1 MADGDGIR
9 RPVIASSN
17 RFNDILPYCKILF
30 EEEPKR
36 WGGIMPHQFP
46 QNASREVEEKFLLVQ
61 FPASECQV
69 QGFKFLKQVWYSI
82 AINNRETRLPHV
94 VNEWFEH
101 KSKEYVGNP
110 DLEGWLLR
118 EEACASTFFEQKE
131 IDLFGSDFLDWA
143 VQGIQW
149 RLRNPQAFVATET
162 STPEPAPV
170 AEASAP
176 PKQSSP
182 VEVANAGSISSST
195 QPTNAPAQPS
205 EVPAAQEKQTA
216 PVVAVPSTGLS
227 ATAAAFSST
236 STPVQAAASV
246 FKPSGDAR
254 EYVANAKDFQPQT
267 QRGSKRAPNGKRRGQ
282 GDRNAFQPA
291 PSFYDPRAPQHAQQP
306 LPSRPMPAHPAQV
319 GPMPPGPPTY
329 TMPSSDMRHLFGPGH
344 SAPAP
349 HMIGPHPPPGFEHHP
364 QQPVHMGGHGMFMQG
379 PPPPQGSGYPPL
391 SERNMNHGDAR
402 AFPQQPTFGGFDQRL
417 DQGRGKGRDSA
428 ATSGGRGGTYG
439 SIRGRSRGRGRNSIS
454 RSSADGDY
462 SSGSRYPS
470 HGFNDTSSTNNFQ
483 RAVDSSGSWRSHHQ
497 DENATPEQRPFEQF
511 SHGPPRILTRR
522 SSQAEA
528 TGGPPQYAAPVTT
541 GTAAFHGQEGSS
553 ATVGNVTGSELNDYH
568 CKRTVIG
575 DKCIYAHKL
584 IAFAIPTSVTDDQLR
599 KCFTRFGVVERIS
612 PPLHGHSQGSTES
625 GHRYITFE
633 TMHGARECVK
643 QRHIEIMPGVFRDVE
658 VAREHWDPE
667 HQRYQLRTHMGVPL
681 KVIAPAPPSM
691 HYVQK
696 SAFNAVPSLPVDLPQ
711 HDRSGTGPMNVS
723 KEEIFAEATS
733 AASGAGTPKGK
744 KKTGKRN
751 KKKASDLRGEAV
763 AQASEE
769 NASKGR
775 SGLSPIPDDTSSNA
789 ETVVTILEAKHT
801 TPVKRKDSLRPV
813 TANNAQGTS
822 NAPADKEL
830 SMDVDTT
837 AGHDD
842 AKVSTPVKTM
852 MVKDPLV
859 EPSTTEE
866 AHEHALGSQ
875 EVSAKNFDASSKSE
889 DEHVDDSFHT
899 ASATPGGERQST
911 IEEEIIELK
920 VAPVPP
926 PAGVPT
932 TAVQEPNGESS
943 TIPTQQEEPAK
954 SSEEEEKVQLSD
966 FSKSKSKV
974 SVAVPK
980 LDTSAG
986 ADMEAKGNEEQQSA
1000 TTQGGGSGISEAPA
1014 APFVTAPNTPASP
1027 ILDNGSEPQVQS
1039 KKEGKA
1045 KEEAKMKGPAQT
1057 ESFSLFGKQ
1066 KKAKKSKA
1074 SKGGNSRTSS
1084 RIASAE
1090 LPKPDEVP
1098 MRKATSTAKPEPIVE
1113 QPEAVEDRGE
1123 AFAGANEESEVA
1135 GPTDSAFTSSSFTSS
1150 PTKAATFAQAEELSV
1165 EPLTKTKTDT
1175 QVGTPRTT
1183 TAATTMTPEN
1193 TNPPMA
1199 TVIREKADA
1208 PASVVAPEKATNSEA
1223 AGKDTEPASLASA
1236 PSPGKA
1242 PGIFRRITGFLVS
1255 NSDATP
1261 SAGAGVA
1268 RGLGISSE
1276 SVVETSS
1283 SKVNAVPDKL
1293 DGEETTAVDGPSDAA
1308 TSKPA
1313 KKSKKKKS
1321 KKKPAAATDTSEAA
1335 NADGGVTQP
1344 AATKPNANEPRVKVL
1359 EMSHLYPAD
1368 EASQPLYAFSGTR
1381 GSAETDASSPDKAKA
1396 PPVRRVH
1403 PRVKHR
1409 AKSSSDTSDSR
1420 EVSTQS
1426 RGQAQQQS
1434 LSTPNEGEN
1443 EENKVCTIITLN
1455 LPVGHSVESVRILE
1469 NNSDEQ
1475 DERPKLWIFL
1485 TVQDPVERSR
1495 AMLQEMEEREKL
1507 LKHVRQIN
1515 ELEMG
1520 RVIGE
1525 AEDDEEEVENG
1536 AENNSKEEV
1545 GVLTE

>member
-9 RPVIASSN
+9 PPVIASSS

-30 EEEPKR
+30 EEESKR

-46 QNASREVEEKFLLVQ
+46 QNASKEAEEEFLLTQ

-69 QGFKFLKQVWYSI
+69 QGFRFLKQVWYSI

-118 EEACASTFFEQKE
+118 EEACAATFFEQKE
-131 IDLFGSDFLDWA
+131 IDVFGSDFLDWA

-149 RLRNPQAFVATET
+149 RLRNPQVFVATGT
-162 STPEPAPV
+162 NTPEPVPVSEALAP
-170 AEASAP
+170 S
-176 PKQSSP
+176 KQSSP
-182 VEVANAGSISSST
+182 VEVANAGPVSTST

-205 EVPAAQEKQTA
+205 EVPAAPEKQTA
-216 PVVAVPSTGLS
+216 PVAAVPSTSLS

-236 STPVQAAASV
+236 NTPVQAATTV

-282 GDRNAFQPA
+282 GDRNVDQTA
-291 PSFYDPRAPQHAQQP
+291 PSFYNPRAPQHAQQP

-329 TMPSSDMRHLFGPGH
+329 IMPSSDMRHPFGPGH
-344 SAPAP
+344 PAP
-349 HMIGPHPPPGFEHHP
+349 TPHMMGPHPPPGFEHHP

-379 PPPPQGSGYPPL
+379 PPPPQGFGYPSL

-402 AFPQQPTFGGFDQRL
+402 AFPPQPTYGGFDQGP
-417 DQGRGKGRDSA
+417 DQGRGKGRDS
-428 ATSGGRGGTYG
+428 TVSSGGRGATYG
-439 SIRGRSRGRGRNSIS
+439 SVRGRSRGRGRNSIS

-470 HGFNDTSSTNNFQ
+470 HGFNDASSANNFQ

-497 DENATPEQRPFEQF
+497 DENAAPEQRSLEQF

-528 TGGPPQYAAPVTT
+528 TGGPSQYAAPVTT
-541 GTAAFHGQEGSS
+541 GIAGFHGQEGPT
-553 ATVGNVTGSELNDYH
+553 ATVGKVTDSDMNEYH
-568 CKRTVIG
+568 CTKTAIG

-584 IAFAIPTSVTDDQLR
+584 IAFLIPATTTDDQLR
-599 KCFTRFGVVERIS
+599 KCFTKFGPVERIS
-612 PPLHGHSQGSTES
+612 PPLKSHNQANTES
-625 GHRYITFE
+625 AHRYITFE
-633 TMHGARECVK
+633 THHGARECVK

-658 VAREHWDPE
+658 VAKEHWDPE
-667 HQRYQLRTHMGVPL
+667 HQRYQPRTHMGVL
-681 KVIAPAPPSM
+681 VKEIAPAPPSM

-696 SAFNAVPSLPVDLPQ
+696 SAFNALPSLPADLPQ
-711 HDRSGTGPMNVS
+711 HDRSDVGPMTVS
-723 KEEIFAEATS
+723 REEMSAEAAP

-763 AQASEE
+763 GQAFEE
-769 NASKGR
+769 NAQKGR
-775 SGLSPIPDDTSSNA
+775 AGLSPIPDDTSSNA
-789 ETVVTILEAKHT
+789 ETVVTVLETKHT
-801 TPVKRKDSLRPV
+801 TPTKRKDSLRSV
-813 TANNAQGTS
+813 AVSNTKDTS
-822 NAPADKEL
+822 NAPAIKES
-830 SMDVDTT
+830 SMDVGTAADPDDT
-837 AGHDD
+837 
-842 AKVSTPVKTM
+842 KVSTPIQATKVKNSL
-852 MVKDPLV
+852 VKPL
-859 EPSTTEE
+859 TTKE
-866 AHEHALGSQ
+866 AQERALDSQ
-875 EVSAKNFDASSKSE
+875 EVSGKNSDASSKSE

-899 ASATPGGERQST
+899 ASATPGGERNSAV
-911 IEEEIIELK
+911 EDENIELK
-920 VAPVPP
+920 AVAVSPQ
-926 PAGVPT
+926 AGVS
-932 TAVQEPNGESS
+932 TAVVQEPTGEPSA
-943 TIPTQQEEPAK
+943 TPTQQEQPAK
-954 SSEEEEKVQLSD
+954 SSEEEEKVQLPD
-966 FSKSKSKV
+966 LSKSKSKGF
-974 SVAVPK
+974 VAVPK
-980 LDTSAG
+980 LDTSAA
-986 ADMEAKGNEEQQSA
+986 ADLEAKSTEERQSA
-1000 TTQGGGSGISEAPA
+1000 MTQGGGSGSSEAPV

-1027 ILDNGSEPQVQS
+1027 ILDNGGQPQVQS

-1045 KEEAKMKGPAQT
+1045 KEEAKVKGPAQT

-1066 KKAKKSKA
+1066 KKAKKQRA
-1074 SKGGNSRTSS
+1074 PKGGNSGTSS
-1084 RIASAE
+1084 RVISAD

-1113 QPEAVEDRGE
+1113 GAEAVEDRGE
-1123 AFAGANEESEVA
+1123 TFASANEESETA
-1135 GPTDSAFTSSSFTSS
+1135 RPTASTFTSSSFTSG
-1150 PTKAATFAQAEELSV
+1150 PTKAAPLAPPEELSV
-1165 EPLTKTKTDT
+1165 EPLTKAKTDT
-1175 QVGTPRTT
+1175 QFDAPGTT

-1193 TNPPMA
+1193 TNTPMA
-1199 TVIREKADA
+1199 TVIREKADDPANVAA
-1208 PASVVAPEKATNSEA
+1208 PGKATNSET
-1223 AGKDTEPASLASA
+1223 AGKDPEPAPMSSA

-1242 PGIFRRITGFLVS
+1242 PGIFRRITGIFVS
-1255 NSDATP
+1255 NSDAAS
-1261 SAGAGVA
+1261 SAGPGVA
-1268 RGLGISSE
+1268 QGLGISSE
-1276 SVVETSS
+1276 PVVEASS
-1283 SKVNAVPDKL
+1283 SKVDAVPDQI
-1293 DGEETTAVDGPSDAA
+1293 DGGETTAVDGPSDAA

-1321 KKKPAAATDTSEAA
+1321 KKKPAAVTDTSNAA
-1335 NADGGVTQP
+1335 TTDGSATQP
-1344 AATKPNANEPRVKVL
+1344 NAAQPTATKPNANEPRVKVL

-1368 EASQPLYAFSGTR
+1368 ESSLPLYAFRGTR
-1381 GSAETDASSPDKAKA
+1381 RSADTDASTPDKAKA
-1396 PPVRRVH
+1396 PRVRRVH

-1426 RGQAQQQS
+1426 HGQAQPQS

-1443 EENKVCTIITLN
+1443 EENN
-1455 LPVGHSVESVRILE
+1455 
-1469 NNSDEQ
+1469 DA
-1475 DERPKLWIFL
+1475 RPKLWIFM

-1495 AMLQEMEEREKL
+1495 AVLQELDEREKM
-1507 LKHVRQIN
+1507 LKRIKAMK

-1525 AEDDEEEVENG
+1525 AEDEEEEVENG
-1536 AENNSKEEV
+1536 GENNSKENV
-1545 GVLTE
+1545 GAATE